1 MCTTKTSSY
10 CEGGPNNFMAWK
22 RGWDGAGQ
30 AGLIKRRDLTAGNHN
45 VMLELPT
52 TYGMAN

>member
-1 MCTTKTSSY
+1 
-10 CEGGPNNFMAWK
+10 MAWK

-30 AGLIKRRDLTAGNHN
+30 AGLIKRRDLTVGNHN